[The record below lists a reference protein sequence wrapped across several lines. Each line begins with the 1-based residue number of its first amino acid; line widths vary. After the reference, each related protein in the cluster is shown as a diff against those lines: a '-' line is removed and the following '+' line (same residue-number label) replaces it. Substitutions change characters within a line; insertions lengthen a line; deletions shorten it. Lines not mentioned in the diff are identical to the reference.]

1 MKKEIKTKKCYYCEK
16 RKKKINM
23 YNISSSEL
31 KFYGYGYEAWIC
43 DECNFKLD
51 IV

>member
-23 YNISSSEL
+23 YNISICSYA
-31 KFYGYGYEAWIC
+31 KFSKETWIC

-51 IV
+51 VV